1 MPDDHKTIIRRIIND
16 VINTGNLAQADALF
30 ASNYVYHGAGGVEL
44 RGPDGFRQLINTYRG
59 AFPDIRLT
67 IDDLIAEDDKV
78 VVRWT
83 ARGTHRGD
91 LAGIAP
97 TGRAVTISGI
107 VVTRISGGKVVEE
120 FESFDEVSLLRQLGV
135 STLPAVATTT

>member
-30 ASNYVYHGAGGVEL
+30 APNYVYHGAGGVEL
-44 RGPDGFRQLINTYRG
+44 RGPDGFRQLTNTYRG

-107 VVTRISGGKVVEE
+107 VITRISGGKVVEE

-135 STLPAVATTT
+135 TTLPAVAATT